1 MSNQNSNSAWKN
13 IIEKMKKNEEQLR
26 KKEREKRKLAEQVLY
41 KKFFVKFN

>member
-26 KKEREKRKLAEQVLY
+26 KKERKEKVCTIS
-41 KKFFVKFN
+41 FVQNEVTPL